1 MRTSNAHGEPK
12 AKAPSRSTGFSL
24 VELLVV
30 IAIIGVIVSLLV
42 PGLSYAKI
50 QAKAARTRTIIQAIE
65 AGLEMFYNDSNVGGD
80 YPPSAWDTRD
90 PGKTH
95 PWGGSGFKTFGAQTL
110 VWALIGPDKLG
121 SAGFKTNDLEALY
134 DLKGPGPKATRA
146 DILFSRADEYIH
158 GLGRLGINVSD
169 RGSSEM
175 PAVIDDFGMPILY
188 FKADPRAAVADRY
201 NLADNQGFKNVPGPD
216 RGVVHPLWN
225 DQYITADA
233 TNSQVPATADI
244 NSYFRCYIWN
254 SKIEMAYQPA
264 NPDEY
269 LLISAG
275 PDKLYGTVDDITNF
289 PLVDGKNHDRGLLP
303 K

>member
-1 MRTSNAHGEPK
+1 MRTSNAHDEPK

-24 VELLVV
+24 IELLVV

-95 PWGGSGFKTFGAQTL
+95 PWGGSTGFKTFGAQTL
-110 VWALIGPDKLG
+110 VWALIGPDRNG
-121 SAGFKTNDLEALY
+121 TAGFKTNDLGTLY
-134 DLKGPGPKATRA
+134 NLKGPGPTAARA

-169 RGSSEM
+169 RGSSEV

-188 FKADPRAAVADRY
+188 FKADPTAAVANRY
-201 NLADNQGFKNVPGPD
+201 NLADNQGFKTVPGPD
-216 RGVVHPLWN
+216 RSAVHPLW
-225 DQYITADA
+225 DEKYITGAA
-233 TNSQVPATADI
+233 TTAGI
-244 NSYFRCYIWN
+244 TSYFKCYIWN
-254 SKIEMAYQPA
+254 SKIEMTYQPA

-275 PDKLYGTVDDITNF
+275 PDMLYGTADDITNF
-289 PLVDGKNHDRGLLP
+289 PLVDSKNHDRGLLP